1 MSSPPAVFVLGANP
15 QDAAST
21 VRDLRSLGYGVTGPV
36 APLQLVADPANLSR
50 YQLIVIDL
58 QPATLLAELDAAE
71 QLRAAVDLPILL
83 LLPDVDV
90 EMLRFAGKVHTFD
103 CLLKPCSSAA
113 LRMSAELALARHASK
128 LRLQSADDSYRDLVE
143 NSYDLICTHDVDG
156 RILSVNAAAERALG
170 YPREALVG
178 RYLQNLLAP
187 DAKHLFPA
195 YLAEVLEKGSAHG
208 VMRMSTANAE
218 VREWEY
224 HNSERRLED
233 GRRIVRGLAHDVTE
247 QLKATRELRAS
258 EQRFRAL
265 FEQAAV
271 GVAYIDTHTG
281 RLLAVNQKCAQILR
295 YAPEEM
301 LALDFANLLHPEDL
315 ATHHDSMAQLA
326 EGAVPELVLEQRL
339 LCKDGSDVWVALSVS
354 PLSRAGTPTSRHMAV
369 LQDISQRKLAEKAL
383 SEKERLLS
391 QSQRIARI
399 GSFSLD
405 CPSTTVTWTEESYR
419 LHGQSPD
426 SFVPSA
432 DSLTELLHPDD
443 RAPMYAWFGSI
454 LADSNP
460 GPIDFRVMLRDGSTR
475 YLRGQ
480 GETIPGEENG
490 ARHLIGTVQDITERK
505 QAEDQHAIL
514 EAQLRQAQKM
524 EAIGALAGGIA
535 HDFNNLLTTMV
546 CNIELARQDVEPRHP
561 VVVSLDAIAAAVRRA
576 TELVRQILAFS
587 RKQPLRRSVI
597 LLSPI
602 IADAA
607 QLLRASLPAA
617 IAIDLE
623 LDKEAPPVL
632 ADPTQ
637 VHQVVMNLCTNAWQA
652 ITEDHGRIRVLLDAF
667 DVVPNAAT
675 HSGTP
680 PGHYARI
687 RVRDTGDGMDGLTL
701 ERVFEPFF
709 TTKALGRGSG
719 LGLSVAHGIVKN
731 HGGTISALS
740 RKGEGATFEVLLPA
754 VVAGTAAAKS
764 EPERP
769 ALPRGRGRV
778 LYVDDEQALAATVA
792 RILESLGYE
801 ATVCH
806 NGSEAIERVRAH
818 PQDFDVVLTDFSMP
832 GLSGTDVARELA
844 RIRPGLPVV
853 LTSGYAERAGENLS
867 TLGIC
872 LRLDKPFDRR
882 ALGDALSHA
891 LEHTDM
897 PALHDRA
904 RLSGA
909 L

>member
-1 MSSPPAVFVLGANP
+1 MSSHPAVLVLSASP
-15 QDAAST
+15 QDGAIT
-21 VRDLRSLGYGVTGPV
+21 VRDLRSLGFDVSGPV
-36 APLQLVADPANLSR
+36 APLELVPDRTELSR
-50 YQLIVIDL
+50 FHLLVFDVQA
-58 QPATLLAELDAAE
+58 ATLLAELDAAE
-71 QLRAAVDLPILL
+71 QLRASSGLPILL
-83 LLPDVDV
+83 LIPNVDV
-90 EMLRFAGKVHTFD
+90 AMLRFAGKVHTFD
-103 CLLKPCSSAA
+103 CLLKPCSGSA
-113 LRMSAELALARHASK
+113 LQVNVELALARHASK

-178 RYLQNLLAP
+178 RYLQNLLVP

-195 YLAEVLEKGSAHG
+195 YLAEILEKGSSHG
-208 VMRMSTANAE
+208 IMRMSAANGE

-224 HNSERRLED
+224 HNSERRLDD
-233 GRRIVRGLAHDVTE
+233 GRRLVRGLAHDVTE
-247 QLKATRELRAS
+247 RMKATRDLRAS

-301 LALDFANLLHPEDL
+301 LALDFATLLHPEDL
-315 ATHHDSMAQLA
+315 AAHRDSMAQLA
-326 EGAVPELVLEQRL
+326 KGEVPEFVVEQRL
-339 LCKDGSDVWVALSVS
+339 LCKDGADVWVALAVS
-354 PLSRAGTPTSRHMAV
+354 PLSTAGTPSSRHMAV
-369 LQDISQRKLAEKAL
+369 VQDISQRKLAERAL

-399 GSFSLD
+399 GSFSVE
-405 CPSTTVTWTEESYR
+405 CSSKTVTWTEESYR
-419 LHGQSPD
+419 LHGQSPG
-426 SFVPSA
+426 SFVPST
-432 DSLTELLHPDD
+432 DSLMKLLHPDD
-443 RAPMYAWFGSI
+443 RAMMHMWFGSI
-454 LADSNP
+454 LAEEDP
-460 GPIDFRVMLRDGSTR
+460 GPIDFRVVLPDGSIR

-480 GETIPGEENG
+480 GETVASQGNAP
-490 ARHLIGTVQDITERK
+490 RRLIGTVQDITERK
-505 QAEDQHAIL
+505 QAEEQRAIL

-561 VVVSLDAIAAAVRRA
+561 VVMSLDAIAAAARRA
-576 TELVRQILAFS
+576 TELIRQILAFS
-587 RKQPLRRSVI
+587 RKQPSRRSVI

-617 IAIDLE
+617 VAIDLE
-623 LDKEAPPVL
+623 LDKESPPVL

-637 VHQVVMNLCTNAWQA
+637 IHQVVMNLCTNAWQA
-652 ITEDHGRIRVLLDAF
+652 ISDSHGRISVLLDAF
-667 DVVPNAAT
+667 EVAPNATA
-675 HSGTP
+675 HAGAP
-680 PGHYARI
+680 PGRYARI
-687 RVRDTGDGMDGLTL
+687 RVRDTGDGMDGITL

-709 TTKALGRGSG
+709 TTKELGRGSG

-731 HGGTISALS
+731 HGGTITALS

-754 VVAGTAAAKS
+754 AVAGSAAAKS

-778 LYVDDEQALAATVA
+778 LYVDDEKALAATVA

-801 ATVCH
+801 ATVCD
-806 NGSEAIERVRAH
+806 NGAEAIERVRAN
-818 PQDFDVVLTDFSMP
+818 PDDFDIVLTDFSMP
-832 GLSGTDVARELA
+832 GLSGTDVACQVA
-844 RIRPGLPVV
+844 RIRPDLPVV

-867 TLGIC
+867 TFGIC

-882 ALGDALSHA
+882 ALSDALGYA
-891 LEHTDM
+891 LETAANA
-897 PALHDRA
+897 PR
-904 RLSGA
+904 REVKGI
-909 L
+909 